1 MRLFVG
7 ARSMSLV
14 VLPAR
19 LRLPREMVAC
29 CLEFLPYANLLAV
42 IRVSRCVESAAQLVL
57 RVRWR
62 GVEYARTNRVS
73 TQKASWT
80 IRKGGESVTG
90 TLILSAWQRDPGD
103 LLLAC
108 LTWKRPRDLGSRRE
122 KLSGGWSMSWNRRE
136 FLMRLEP
143 SADGIGRV
151 VAACEH
157 PYRTLRAMS
166 RAILAMH
173 RSERP
178 GSAVALIHDWATH
191 TFDWA
196 GLIHD
201 EFADDE
207 EEGDDEVQRRIC
219 LQVGRA
225 LEAWADPKLAARFM
239 DELLRIVI
247 RNLWRDHQVSDRRV
261 DSGQLGG
268 VLTTFSVDWQ
278 DRSKAAAFAGTAGQI
293 EADFAIE
300 QAREDML
307 RQSPQVIYRTLG
319 DELFAP

>member
-1 MRLFVG
+1 
-7 ARSMSLV
+7 MSLL
-14 VLPAR
+14 VLPSR
-19 LRLPREMVAC
+19 LRLPREMVVC
-29 CLEFLPYANLLAV
+29 SLEFLPYAKLLAV
-42 IRVSRCVESAAQLVL
+42 MRVSRCMESAAQLVL

-62 GVEYARTNRVS
+62 GVEYARTNDVS
-73 TQKASWT
+73 TRKALRT
-80 IRKGGESVTG
+80 IRKGGESATG

-122 KLSGGWSMSWNRRE
+122 KLSGGSSMSWNRCE

-178 GSAVALIHDWATH
+178 GSTVRLIHDWADH
-191 TFDWA
+191 T
-196 GLIHD
+196 LD
-201 EFADDE
+201 ELSDSDEEYDDE
-207 EEGDDEVQRRIC
+207 KVQRRIC
-219 LQVGRA
+219 RQVGRA

-239 DELLRIVI
+239 VELFEIVL
-247 RNLWRDHQVSDRRV
+247 NKMWRDDHGIYDRRE
-261 DSGQLGG
+261 DSGRLESE
-268 VLTTFSVDWQ
+268 LTTFSVDWQ

-300 QAREDML
+300 EAREDML
-307 RQSPQVIYRTLG
+307 GGHARVYYH
-319 DELFAP
+319 